1 VTIVDEVGLDAG
13 FARNLLNNQVYAG
26 DVRALQEQWRQL
38 GVTAVPSFI
47 VDDKYIIS
55 GGQPPE
61 AFVHNLRQMIE

>member
-1 VTIVDEVGLDAG
+1 VGLDAD

-47 VDDKYIIS
+47 VDEKYIIS

-61 AFVHNLRQMIE
+61 AFVQNLRQMIE